1 MKYALALI
9 AVLFSC
15 VARAEM
21 DELVRV
27 EATMAECDK
36 GTVCACPDSPALE
49 LSTVKTCG
57 EYIPNDK
64 AYAQCHDRVVI
75 DGLAGLIAQ
84 FKPDRPSCF
93 LLPDG
98 CSIRCVAA
106 GSDILDCSD

>member
-1 MKYALALI
+1 VFFSNAANIIGLRLKKFLLGIMSSRYAAIGTATAGEQELAGP
-9 AVLFSC
+9 
-15 VARAEM
+15 
-21 DELVRV
+21 LV
-27 EATMAECDK
+27 
-36 GTVCACPDSPALE
+36 GGLQ
-49 LSTVKTCG
+49 
-57 EYIPNDK
+57 I
-64 AYAQCHDRVVI
+64 VI